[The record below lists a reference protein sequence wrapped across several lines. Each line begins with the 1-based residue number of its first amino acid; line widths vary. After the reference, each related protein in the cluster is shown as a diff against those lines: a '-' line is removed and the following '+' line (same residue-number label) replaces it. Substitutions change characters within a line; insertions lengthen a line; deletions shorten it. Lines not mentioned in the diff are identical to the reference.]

1 MNGYYLH
8 HKKKLTIY
16 IGILMLLGAV
26 MAGRLCYIMVAQS
39 VTLTKKADELHE
51 RERQVKAPRGIIY
64 DRNGVELAGNRSV
77 CTISVIHSQIEE
89 EEKVIEVLTKY
100 LDVPKERIAKL
111 VKKRSSREKIKS
123 NVDKALAEK
132 IRAYQLAGVM
142 IDEDYKRYYPFS
154 SLASKVLGFTGGD
167 NQGIVGLEVQY
178 DDVLM
183 GKPGYILTTTD
194 AAGHRVEH
202 TAEQRKEAVPGN
214 DLITS
219 LDYSIQMYAEQ
230 AAKKVQKEKEAKNVS
245 VIVMNPQNG
254 EIYACVNTP
263 EYDLNDPFTL
273 TTSADAVSTEKKQE
287 QLNQMWRNTIV
298 NDTYEPGST
307 FKIITAT
314 AALEEGVVTPE
325 DTFVCPGFKI
335 VEDRKIRCHKVGG
348 HGTETFKQGVM
359 NSCNPVFMTV
369 GERVGAKNMYRYYK
383 KLGLFEKTGIDVPG
397 EAGSIMHKL
406 EDIKAVELATMS
418 FGQSFQITP
427 FQLLRAAAA
436 VVNGGTLI
444 TPHFGVAVEDSVSGK
459 RTKLQ
464 FPTKKGA
471 VSKKTSET
479 MKELLDAVVSEGSG
493 KNAAVPGYA
502 IGGKTATSEKLPRGN
517 GRYISS
523 FLGFARSD
531 DPTVMALLLINEPT
545 GIYYGGT
552 IAAPVV
558 GDLFKNILPY
568 LGIEQTKP
576 VTEKETKETSL
587 IITD

>member
-273 TTSADAVSTEKKQE
+273 TTSADAVSAEKKQE

-406 EDIKAVELATMS
+406 EDVKAVELATMS

-427 FQLLRAAAA
+427 FQLLRAVAA

-576 VTEKETKETSL
+576 VTGKETKETSL
-587 IITD
+587 VITD